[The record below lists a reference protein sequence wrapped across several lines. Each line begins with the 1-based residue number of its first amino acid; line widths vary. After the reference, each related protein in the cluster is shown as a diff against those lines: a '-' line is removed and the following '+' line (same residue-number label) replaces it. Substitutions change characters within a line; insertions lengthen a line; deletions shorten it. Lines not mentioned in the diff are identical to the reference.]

1 MKKTS
6 HTTVITS
13 SIAIIFAASVA
24 LYFVAERKVRAD
36 LLVEAK
42 TFAQE
47 IDFTQ
52 VKTLSG
58 TRADLETE
66 SYKKLKAQL
75 TEMQNRNE
83 SIAFVYL
90 AGIRDIPYREKLTRF
105 KMIWKSF
112 SISMENQ
119 GIRMM
124 SHSPATSTTA
134 QVNRFSPRSKQA
146 KPLYTAQS
154 LTSGAPG

>member
-90 AGIRDIPYREKLTRF
+90 AGIRDIPYREKTDTLQDD
-105 KMIWKSF
+105 
-112 SISMENQ
+112 MEIFFYLD
-119 GIRMM
+119 GEPGD
-124 SHSPATSTTA
+124 SYD
-134 QVNRFSPRSKQA
+134 V
-146 KPLYTAQS
+146 S
-154 LTSGAPG
+154 LPGDVY